1 MGVLGRLSFQ
11 NSNSCDPQKLLF
23 WRSRQGQTLAVGSPQ
38 KAGFTLA
45 REELE
50 YQLDSDSTPYCAMSK
65 SRFDTPEHTIIFGD
79 TLRRLLLFRGTR
91 MALKRKGFQKDVKLI
106 ANSTSE
112 QCMAALQASAGQ
124 PGDLRNANLEA
135 LSNNEKIALELRT
148 ALRQVFL
155 KDRFTCRLPASRSKI
170 ETWQIKDRYEIWL
183 RFENTMKIGFDSE
196 IKAIY

>member
-1 MGVLGRLSFQ
+1 MAVSGRPTIRNGNF
-11 NSNSCDPQKLLF
+11 CDPQQLLF
-23 WRSRQGQTLAVGSPQ
+23 WRPRRRPTLADGDQ
-38 KAGFTLA
+38 QTRGFTLA

-50 YQLDSDSTPYCAMSK
+50 YQLDSDSNPYCAMSK

-79 TLRRLLLFRGTR
+79 TLRRLLLFRGNR
-91 MALKRKGFQKDVKLI
+91 LALKRKGFQKDVKLI

-124 PGDLRNANLEA
+124 PGDLRNASLEA

-155 KDRFTCRLPASRSKI
+155 KDRFTCSLPASRSKF
-170 ETWQIKDRYEIWL
+170 ET
-183 RFENTMKIGFDSE
+183 
-196 IKAIY
+196 